1 MNHNVKFNKIFPSI
15 RIVAD
20 FQMIDSK

>member
-1 MNHNVKFNKIFPSI
+1 LNVKLNKISPSI

-20 FQMIDSK
+20 FQMIYSK

>member
-1 MNHNVKFNKIFPSI
+1 MNHNVKFDKIFPSI

-20 FQMIDSK
+20 FLMIYSK